1 MTSAS
6 RVLPEPRRVLFRV
19 KALADPR
26 VRLFLTSATLLFV
39 ELLLIRW
46 IPANVRYVGFFSN
59 FLLMASFLGIGVGIL
74 LGRKGWRLPFSPFTW
89 LLFVVVAIVFSAQL
103 NVQINSQDEL
113 FFGLAENTAADVNF
127 IVLPLVVALV
137 AAVMAALALPLGP
150 LFRAMRPLHAYA
162 IDIVGSMVGI
172 LGFTALS
179 AAGTNPVV
187 WFIVV
192 AILVLLIALG
202 GGMTAWSIV
211 GGLAMVGVIYAV
223 AIQAGSGDIWSPY
236 YRITTYRLSDGVL
249 NVNVNG
255 IPHQALH
262 PLVDPTHRDG
272 SPAPKE
278 PFYDQVYEW
287 FPGRTFDDVLIVG
300 AGSGTDVAVALDR
313 GASHVDAVEIDPA
326 IQQIGVDEH
335 PDRPYDDPRVTR
347 IVNDGRAHLRTTD
360 QQYDLVVFA
369 LPDSLTLVSTAANI
383 RLESFLFTEEAFASV
398 RDHLKPGGI
407 FVLYN
412 YYREPWLVAKLE
424 RMLADAFGAPPL
436 VRTYSNV
443 QAALAA
449 GPGVAAVGGVPP
461 GDGVSEVPDPG
472 APKPR
477 PATDDWPFLYLRT
490 GFVAPY
496 YLVALAII
504 LGFALVAVLG
514 AARAT
519 GTSIRRF
526 SPHFFVLGMAFLLLE
541 TRSLVSFSLLFG
553 TTWIVNAL
561 AFFAILASVLVAILI
576 NARFPIRHPSVFYVG
591 LFVALGVAF
600 LLPPEQLLIDP
611 PWLRYVIAAALAF
624 TPVFFANLVFSH
636 SFRDTATADM
646 AFASNLLGAMVGG
659 ALEYLALLTGYRALL
674 PLVAVLYLLAW
685 LFATRWRRLADR
697 DLETAAPGSES
708 DGDGGRGA
716 TEPRPALEG
725 TA

>member
-1 MTSAS
+1 MTAPSIGA
-6 RVLPEPRRVLFRV
+6 LPSPRQVIFRV
-19 KALADPR
+19 EALADPR

-59 FLLMASFLGIGVGIL
+59 FLLMASFLGIGLGIL
-74 LGRKGWRLPFSPFTW
+74 LGRRGWRLPFSPFTL
-89 LLFVVVAIVFSAQL
+89 LLFVVVALVVTAKL
-103 NVQINSQDEL
+103 NVQIRSQDEL
-113 FFGLAENTAADVNF
+113 FFGLAENRAANANF
-127 IVLPLVVALV
+127 IVLPLVVGLV

-162 IDIVGSMVGI
+162 IDIVGSMTGI
-172 LGFTALS
+172 IGFTALS

-187 WFIVV
+187 WFSVLAV
-192 AILVLLIALG
+192 LVLLMALG
-202 GGMTAWSIV
+202 GGITPWSFMA
-211 GGLAMVGVIYAV
+211 GAAMLGVIYAV
-223 AIQAGSGDIWSPY
+223 VIQAGSGDIWSPY
-236 YRITTYRLSDGVL
+236 YRITTYPLSDGTL

-262 PLVDPTHRDG
+262 PVD
-272 SPAPKE
+272 APKE
-278 PFYDQVYEW
+278 PFYEQVYEW
-287 FPGRTFDDVLIVG
+287 FPGRTYDDVLIVG
-300 AGSGTDVAVALDR
+300 AGSGSDVAIALDR
-313 GASHVDAVEIDPA
+313 GAKHVDAVEIDPA
-326 IQQIGVDEH
+326 IQRIGIDHH
-335 PDRPYDDPRVTR
+335 PDHPYDDPRVTR
-347 IVNDGRAHLRTTD
+347 IVNDGRAHLRTTEK
-360 QQYDLVVFA
+360 QYDLVVFA

-412 YYREPWLVAKLE
+412 YYREPWLVAKLQ
-424 RMLADAFGAPPL
+424 RMLTDAFGSPPL
-436 VRTYSNV
+436 VRTYSDV

-461 GDGVSEVPDPG
+461 GDSVSEVPDPG
-472 APKPR
+472 QPEPR

-490 GFVAPY
+490 GFIAPY
-496 YLVALAII
+496 YLFALAII

-514 AARAT
+514 AARVT
-519 GTSIRRF
+519 GTPIRRF
-526 SPHFFVLGMAFLLLE
+526 SPHFFVLGTAFLLLE

-576 NARFPIRHPSVFYVG
+576 NARFPIRHPNVFYIG

-611 PWLRYVIAAALAF
+611 PWLRYVVAAALAF

-636 SFRDTATADM
+636 SFRETKTADM
-646 AFASNLLGAMVGG
+646 SFASNLLGALAGG
-659 ALEYLALLTGYRALL
+659 VLEYLALLG
-674 PLVAVLYLLAW
+674 
-685 LFATRWRRLADR
+685 
-697 DLETAAPGSES
+697 
-708 DGDGGRGA
+708 
-716 TEPRPALEG
+716 
-725 TA
+725 